1 MLHTRGS
8 NRGTFGNEDDTEIT
22 RDSDSGWS
30 VYSFVAPAL
39 RVKVERF
46 HRIGIHSLTHKQG
59 LRTSKRIMLIAEFP
73 PGQRRLNLRR
83 YCLSE
88 RYIRK
93 EVRQIWS
100 DIMMI
105 GAQNS

>member
-1 MLHTRGS
+1 MLVTRGS

-59 LRTSKRIMLIAEFP
+59 LRTSKRIMYVAKQAP
-73 PGQRRLNLRR
+73 PFFFRPRG
-83 YCLSE
+83 E
-88 RYIRK
+88 RALGMHEISG
-93 EVRQIWS
+93 VL
-100 DIMMI
+100 
-105 GAQNS
+105 G